1 MGGDVKIKFIRI
13 GYPLYCD
20 VGPHEG
26 DMRVDLTIR
35 LYLSPQE
42 HARYEGSG
50 SLHITLGERGGEPL
64 AAGSTAESSGELPEP
79 AQVTAPADLPLL
91 LPGDGTRELRLGGGP
106 ADRLHTFDASVADAR
121 RRFDGITFVR
131 DEAGQ
136 RVAAIV
142 PAGIAEFAIRHG
154 ALR

>member
-1 MGGDVKIKFIRI
+1 VKIKFIRI

-26 DMRVDLTIR
+26 DMRVDLAIR

-50 SLHITLGERGGEPL
+50 SLHITLGERGSEPVPP
-64 AAGSTAESSGELPEP
+64 GSTAEPSGELPEP
-79 AQVTAPADLPLL
+79 ARVTEAAGFPVL

-106 ADRLHTFDASVADAR
+106 ADRLAMFDALVADAR
-121 RRFDGITFVR
+121 RRYDGITFVC
-131 DEAGQ
+131 DGAGQ
-136 RVAAIV
+136 RIAAVV

>member
-1 MGGDVKIKFIRI
+1 MKIKFIST
-13 GYPLYCD
+13 GHALYCD
-20 VGPHEG
+20 AGPHEG
-26 DMRVDLTIR
+26 DMRIDLTIR

-42 HARYEGSG
+42 HAIYEGSG
-50 SLHITLGERGGEPL
+50 SLHITLGERGSETL
-64 AAGSTAESSGELPEP
+64 AAGSTAESSGDLPEP
-79 AQVTAPADLPLL
+79 ARVTAPAGFPVL

-106 ADRLHTFDASVADAR
+106 ADRLATFDASVADAR
-121 RRFDGITFVR
+121 RRYDGITFVR

-136 RVAAIV
+136 RIAAIV